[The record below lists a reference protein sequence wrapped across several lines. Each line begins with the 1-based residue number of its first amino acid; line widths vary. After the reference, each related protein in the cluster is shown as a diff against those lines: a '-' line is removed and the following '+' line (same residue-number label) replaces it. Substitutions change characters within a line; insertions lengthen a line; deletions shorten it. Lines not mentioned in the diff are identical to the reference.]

1 MRVGYTRPHT
11 TNNPN
16 KQSGALTMI
25 KQLITGTVLGAA
37 ILGSQSLLAADYTLQ
52 FGHLANEENIW
63 HQAAVKFKEEV
74 EANSDGRI
82 EVEVFPNE
90 QLGAEM
96 DVINSIQLG
105 TADMTITGESLQNW
119 APKAAMMAVPYAFR
133 DSAHLQAAVSGE
145 IGEEIEAQ
153 ITENANLVPL
163 AWFERGPRHLTS
175 NRPIEQPDDLDGLR
189 LRVPNVPLFVDTWEA
204 LGARPTPM
212 AFSEV
217 FTALQQN
224 TIQGQENPLS
234 LIESASFYEVQD
246 YVNLTGH
253 VRSWIYVVIG
263 KNQLEAMPEELQQVV
278 LDAAETMQAYEAELF
293 AEDEQRLREDLE
305 ERGMEFVEVDIE
317 AFAEKA
323 LPAVR
328 ESLNEEQRALLDAI
342 QDL

>member
-1 MRVGYTRPHT
+1 M
-11 TNNPN
+11 
-16 KQSGALTMI
+16 M
-25 KQLITGTVLGAA
+25 KQLFTGAVLGAT
-37 ILGSQSLLAADYTLQ
+37 ILGSQAALAADVTLK

-82 EVEVFPNE
+82 EVQLYPNE

-133 DSAHLQAAVSGE
+133 DSEHLHAAVSGE
-145 IGEEIEAQ
+145 IGDQIEAQ
-153 ITENANLVPL
+153 IAERANLVPL

-175 NRPIEQPDDLDGLR
+175 NRPIEHPDDLDGIR

-217 FTALQQN
+217 FTSLQQS
-224 TIQGQENPLS
+224 TIEAQENPLS
-234 LIESASFYEVQD
+234 LIESASFDEVQD

-263 KNQLEAMPEELQQVV
+263 RNKLESMPEDLQEVV
-278 LDAAETMQAYEAELF
+278 FDAADTMQAYEADLF
-293 AEDEQRLREDLE
+293 AEDEERLRQDLE
-305 ERGMEFVEVDIE
+305 ERGMEFVEVDID
-317 AFAEKA
+317 AFTEKA
-323 LPAVR
+323 RPAV
-328 ESLNEEQRALLDAI
+328 LDALDEEQRELFEAI

>member
-1 MRVGYTRPHT
+1 
-11 TNNPN
+11 
-16 KQSGALTMI
+16 MI
-25 KQLITGTVLGAA
+25 KRLVTGAVLGTALIASQAA
-37 ILGSQSLLAADYTLQ
+37 LAADFTLK

-82 EVEVFPNE
+82 EVQLYPNE

-105 TADMTITGESLQNW
+105 SADMTITGESLQNW
-119 APKAAMMAVPYAFR
+119 APKAALMAAPYAFR
-133 DSAHLQAAVSGE
+133 DSEHLRAVVDGE

-153 ITENANLVPL
+153 VTERAGLVPL

-175 NRPIEQPDDLDGLR
+175 NEPIEHPDDLDGIR

-217 FTALQQN
+217 FTSLQQS
-224 TIQGQENPLS
+224 TIEAQENPLS
-234 LIESASFYEVQD
+234 LIESASFDEVQD

-263 KNQLEAMPEELQQVV
+263 KDKLESMPEDLQEVVLEAA
-278 LDAAETMQAYEAELF
+278 DTMQAYEADLF
-293 AEDEQRLREDLE
+293 VEDEERLRQDLE
-305 ERGMEFVEVDIE
+305 ERGMEFVEVDTD

-323 LPAVR
+323 RPAV
-328 ESLNEEQRALLDAI
+328 LDALDEEQRELFEAI

>member
-1 MRVGYTRPHT
+1 
-11 TNNPN
+11 
-16 KQSGALTMI
+16 MI
-25 KQLITGTVLGAA
+25 KRLLTSAVLGAA
-37 ILGSQSLLAADYTLQ
+37 ILGSQASLAADYTLK
-52 FGHLANEENIW
+52 FGHLANEEHIW

-74 EANSDGRI
+74 EAKSDGRI
-82 EVEVFPNE
+82 EVQLFPNE

-133 DSAHLQAAVSGE
+133 DSAHLKKAVKGE
-145 IGEEIEAQ
+145 IGDQIEAQ
-153 ITENANLVPL
+153 ITKRANLVPL

-175 NRPIEQPDDLDGLR
+175 NRPITSPDELDGLR

-224 TIQGQENPLS
+224 TIEGQENPLS
-234 LIESASFYEVQD
+234 LIESASFDEVQD

-263 KNQLEAMPEELQQVV
+263 KNKLESLPEDLQQVV
-278 LDAAETMQAYEAELF
+278 RDAAQEMQSYEAELF
-293 AEDEQRLREDLE
+293 EADQKRLRESLK
-305 ERGMEFVEVDIE
+305 ERGMEFVEVDTD

-323 LPAVR
+323 RPAVL
-328 ESLNEEQRALLDAI
+328 ESLSDEQRELYEAI

>member
-1 MRVGYTRPHT
+1 
-11 TNNPN
+11 
-16 KQSGALTMI
+16 MI
-25 KQLITGTVLGAA
+25 KQFVTATVLGTAL
-37 ILGSQSLLAADYTLQ
+37 LGSQSLLAADYTLQ
-52 FGHLANEENIW
+52 FGHLANTENIW
-63 HQAAVKFKEEV
+63 HQAAEKFKEEV

-82 EVEVFPNE
+82 EVEIFPSE

-133 DSAHLQAAVSGE
+133 DSEHLHAAVSGE

-153 ITENANLVPL
+153 ITETANLVPL

-175 NRPIEQPDDLDGLR
+175 NRPVRHPDDLDGLR

-224 TIQGQENPLS
+224 TIEGQENPLS

-263 KNQLEAMPEELQQVV
+263 RNQLEAMPEELQQVV

-293 AEDEQRLREDLE
+293 AEDEQRLRADLE
-305 ERGMEFVEVDIE
+305 ENGMEFVDVDIE
-317 AFAEKA
+317 AFTEKA

-328 ESLNEEQRALLDAI
+328 DSLNEEQRALLDAI

>member
-1 MRVGYTRPHT
+1 
-11 TNNPN
+11 
-16 KQSGALTMI
+16 MI
-25 KQLITGTVLGAA
+25 KRLLTSAVLGAA
-37 ILGSQSLLAADYTLQ
+37 ILGSQASLAADYTLK
-52 FGHLANEENIW
+52 FGHLANEEHIW

-74 EANSDGRI
+74 EANSDGQI
-82 EVEVFPNE
+82 EVQLFPNE

-133 DSAHLQAAVSGE
+133 DSAHLKKAVEGE
-145 IGEEIEAQ
+145 IGDQIEAQ
-153 ITENANLVPL
+153 ITERANLVPL
-163 AWFERGPRHLTS
+163 AWFERGPRQLTS
-175 NRPIEQPDDLDGLR
+175 NRPITSPDELDGLR

-217 FTALQQN
+217 FTSLQQN
-224 TIQGQENPLS
+224 TIEGQENPLS
-234 LIESASFYEVQD
+234 LIESASFDEVQD

-263 KNQLEAMPEELQQVV
+263 KNKLESLPEDLQQVV
-278 LDAAETMQAYEAELF
+278 HDAAQEMQSYEAGLF
-293 AEDEQRLREDLE
+293 ETDQKRLRESLE
-305 ERGMEFVEVDIE
+305 ERGMEFVEVDTE

-323 LPAVR
+323 RPAVL
-328 ESLNEEQRALLDAI
+328 ESLSDEQRELYEAI

>member
-1 MRVGYTRPHT
+1 
-11 TNNPN
+11 
-16 KQSGALTMI
+16 MI
-25 KQLITGTVLGAA
+25 KQVVTGAVLGAA
-37 ILGSQSLLAADYTLQ
+37 LIASQAAVAADFTLR
-52 FGHLANEENIW
+52 FGHLANEQNIW
-63 HQAAVKFKEEV
+63 HQAAETFKEEV

-82 EVEVFPNE
+82 EVRLYPNE
-90 QLGAEM
+90 QLGSEM

-105 TADMTITGESLQNW
+105 TAEMTITGESLQNW

-133 DSAHLQAAVSGE
+133 DSEHLHAAVSGE
-145 IGEEIEAQ
+145 IGAEIEEQ
-153 ITENANLVPL
+153 ITQQANLVPL
-163 AWFERGPRHLTS
+163 AWFERGPRELTS
-175 NRPIEQPDDLDGLR
+175 NRPIEHPDDLDGMR

-224 TIQGQENPLS
+224 TIQAQENPLS

-263 KNQLEAMPEELQQVV
+263 QDALNQMPDDLQQVV
-278 LDAAETMQAYEAELF
+278 RDAAASMQDYQAELF
-293 AEDEQRLREDLE
+293 VEDQERLEEALR

-317 AFAEKA
+317 AFAERA
-323 LPAVR
+323 RPAV
-328 ESLNEEQRALLDAI
+328 EEALDDEQRALFEAI

>member
-1 MRVGYTRPHT
+1 M
-11 TNNPN
+11 
-16 KQSGALTMI
+16 M
-25 KQLITGTVLGAA
+25 KQLFTGAVFGAVL
-37 ILGSQSLLAADYTLQ
+37 IGSQAALAADFTLK

-63 HQAAVKFKEEV
+63 HQAAEKFKEEV

-82 EVEVFPNE
+82 DVQLYPNE

-105 TADMTITGESLQNW
+105 SADMTITGESLQNW
-119 APKAAMMAVPYAFR
+119 APKAALMAAPYAFR
-133 DSAHLQAAVSGE
+133 DSDHLRAVVDGE
-145 IGEEIEAQ
+145 IGAEIEAQ
-153 ITENANLVPL
+153 IEERAGLVPI

-175 NRPIEQPDDLDGLR
+175 NKPIQHPDDLDGLR

-217 FTALQQN
+217 FTSLQQS
-224 TIQGQENPLS
+224 TIEGQENPLS
-234 LIESASFYEVQD
+234 LIESASFFEVQD

-263 KNQLEAMPEELQQVV
+263 KNKLESMPDDLQQVV
-278 LDAAETMQAYEAELF
+278 LEAADTMQTHEAELF
-293 AEDEQRLREDLE
+293 AKDEERLRQDLE
-305 ERGMEFVEVDIE
+305 EQGMEFVEVDTD

-323 LPAVR
+323 RPAVIN
-328 ESLNEEQRALLDAI
+328 SLNEEQRELFEAI
-342 QDL
+342 QNL